1 MTPALLVAL
10 LLGALLLG
18 TLVYVVVSFLLA
30 APHQAPR
37 PLSATLRAG
46 LREWGWATLLGP
58 LLPCFY
64 VLGRRWGRGTGTVP
78 VVLVHGYTQTR
89 ADFLR
94 IARRLRRSQVGQI
107 YGFNYNWAKS
117 IDLSGADLGKF
128 IAQVLSETGA
138 PHVDLVCHSQGG
150 LLARALLA
158 HSPGVGLRRVVTL
171 GSPHHGVVFKGPLVG
186 ESGRQMRAGSEF
198 LVALARQ
205 QIAVPF
211 LSLFS
216 THDNIVH
223 PPTTSSVAAQGGQDA
238 VVGDCGHLTLMF
250 DGATLDRMAAF
261 LEQP

>member
-10 LLGALLLG
+10 LPGALLLG

-37 PLSATLRAG
+37 PLSASLRAG

-64 VLGRRWGRGTGTVP
+64 VLGRRWGHGQGTVP

-89 ADFLR
+89 ADFLCL
-94 IARRLRRSQVGQI
+94 ARRLRRCRVGAI

-117 IDLSGADLGKF
+117 IDLSSADLGRF
-128 IAQVLSETGA
+128 VAQVLSETGA
-138 PHVDLVCHSQGG
+138 SQVDLVCHSQGG

-158 HSPGVGLRRVVTL
+158 HTPGIGVRRVVTL

-186 ESGRQMRAGSEF
+186 ESGRQMRVGSAF
-198 LVALARQ
+198 LVALAQ
-205 QIAVPF
+205 KQIPVPF
-211 LSLFS
+211 LSLLS

-223 PPTTSSVAAQGGQDA
+223 PPTTSSVTAQGGQDA

-250 DGATLDRMAAF
+250 DGPTLDRMASF
-261 LEQP
+261 LETP